1 MIINLKKSILGTL
14 VMIIVMMSIHL
25 GYYYE
30 LQILSF
36 FGYALTGYF
45 IASFFVLREKL
56 KLNQNANLLEEGK
69 IMGKLLI
76 ETDIKREPNKLY
88 YCATDKKGNV
98 TVWEADMKRGKTK
111 KKK

>member
-1 MIINLKKSILGTL
+1 
-14 VMIIVMMSIHL
+14 MIIVMMAIHL

-30 LQILSF
+30 SQALQF
-36 FGYALTGYF
+36 FGYAAAGYF

-56 KLNQNANLLEEGK
+56 KINQNVNLLEEGK

-88 YCATDKKGNV
+88 YCATDKKGNI
-98 TVWEADMKRGKTK
+98 TVWEADMKRGGKAK